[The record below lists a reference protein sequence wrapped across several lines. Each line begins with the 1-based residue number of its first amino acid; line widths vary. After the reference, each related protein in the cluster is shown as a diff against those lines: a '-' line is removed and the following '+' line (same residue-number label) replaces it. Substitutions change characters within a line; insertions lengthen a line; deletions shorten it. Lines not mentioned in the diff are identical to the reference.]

1 MYIHIYMLKM
11 CIHNCYP
18 PAPATARPGS
28 VPAGN
33 AQRSLLG
40 FQPEGLLHHLLPR
53 SYIGDEGVEPA
64 RRKGGAQVVTD
75 TVGEALR
82 FVSKCSPI
90 VDLVL
95 SDTDTESCVETC
107 REAQR

>member
-1 MYIHIYMLKM
+1 MF
-11 CIHNCYP
+11 NGCYP
-18 PAPATARPGS
+18 PVPATAGPSS

-33 AQRSLLG
+33 AQSSSLG
-40 FQPEGLLHHLLPR
+40 FQPEGLLHHLFPR

-82 FVSKCSPI
+82 YVKTF
-90 VDLVL
+90 
-95 SDTDTESCVETC
+95 TDCRPCVVGHGH
-107 REAQR
+107 RELC